1 MNRPSPGPLLGILSV
16 MDAGRYDAAEPDGV
30 MDSVFQERIS
40 RRTLLKAGGG
50 LLLASIV
57 DFRLPGRDTVAM
69 TRMQWVERDVFP
81 ATGLYQSP
89 VFTTDQP
96 FNSIEVNWIAD
107 QPSGSELRFAAR
119 AKVNGFGWT
128 DWIAL
133 HRDSHGRSPSD
144 ASRAYSAPVLVASS
158 SAVQYQVELVP
169 NALGESPKLSEVE
182 IACVDTS
189 PPAQYMAANLIDGWI
204 IPRAGWE
211 TDESLRFQNGAE
223 IWTPE
228 YRPVQKVIIHHTV
241 TQHQE
246 ADPAATV
253 RAIYYYHAVTQGWGD
268 IGYNFLVD
276 WHGNVYEGRYG
287 GANVVDGPG
296 SNITMGVS
304 ASRFW
309 APLAA

>member
-1 MNRPSPGPLLGILSV
+1 MNGPSPGPLLGILSV

-119 AKVNGFGWT
+119 AKVNGSGWT
-128 DWIAL
+128 DWVAL

-204 IPRAGWE
+204 IPRAGW
-211 TDESLRFQNGAE
+211 
-223 IWTPE
+223 
-228 YRPVQKVIIHHTV
+228 
-241 TQHQE
+241 
-246 ADPAATV
+246 
-253 RAIYYYHAVTQGWGD
+253 
-268 IGYNFLVD
+268 
-276 WHGNVYEGRYG
+276 
-287 GANVVDGPG
+287 GP
-296 SNITMGVS
+296 TKHS
-304 ASRFW
+304 ASRMEQRSGR
-309 APLAA
+309 LSTGRSRR